1 MRLYCTETIVV
12 ATHDDDQDV
21 EPSVYGA
28 GVVVIAAEAPPPDEH
43 GVIARPETTPEVL
56 AATRS
61 LALARARRFADRTT
75 VAITSDVPLD
85 EKLSWATKEVEAAA
99 YQADNQAP
107 TPILSAEAAITG
119 ETIADLAAEV
129 LTNAIAF
136 RTISGQIAGLRR
148 TTRAAIEAADSPEAI
163 EAALAAARTQAEAML
178 AAVLGA

>member
-28 GVVVIAAEAPPPDEH
+28 GVVVIAAEAPPPDEA
-43 GVIARPETTPEVL
+43 GVIARPEVTPEVL
-56 AATRS
+56 AATKT

-85 EKLSWATKEVEAAA
+85 EKLSWATKEAEALA
-99 YQADNQAP
+99 YQADNQVP

-119 ETIADLAAEV
+119 ETIANLAAEV

-163 EAALAAARTQAEAML
+163 EAALAAARTQAETML
-178 AAVLGA
+178 AAVLG